1 MRTHLL
7 PSIVAAMIA
16 ASTNVSTADETRVES
31 IDENALIVAIARSDP
46 RADRI
51 AADIDAAEANVYAA
65 RIRAEPRLAFDREEV
80 FPSGGGVATQYLRLI
95 LPLDIS
101 GRHSRR
107 ADAANA
113 IASAARANAEI
124 DRFALVI
131 DGLRVFRGAEY
142 ARLRTALLVTERTA
156 LVRALDI
163 VRKRAGAGDASGY
176 DVQRLQLE
184 LTNYDDSITAAT
196 IDLRAAQRRVATLL
210 GRPGTRVDAA
220 GDLPLPAPP
229 SIDKL
234 LPDALAR
241 RGDYRAA
248 KLRIDAAKS
257 EGSAAGRTWVPSL
270 ELTAGAMS
278 ADLGT
283 ETARGYVAGLSFS
296 LPIFD
301 RGRAA
306 GARADAERRAAVAD
320 TRVLER
326 RVPEAIQIAFE
337 ATIARAD
344 QARAFQTTQLAR
356 LDLLLRAA
364 ETGYREGGGNI
375 VELLDAY
382 RVARDARLHDLELRR
397 DASLV
402 ELDLWLALGRRP

>member
-1 MRTHLL
+1 R
-7 PSIVAAMIA
+7 
-16 ASTNVSTADETRVES
+16 R
-31 IDENALIVAIARSDP
+31 
-46 RADRI
+46 
-51 AADIDAAEANVYAA
+51 IDAATATAN
-65 RIRAEPRLAFDREEV
+65 
-80 FPSGGGVATQYLRLI
+80 
-95 LPLDIS
+95 
-101 GRHSRR
+101 
-107 ADAANA
+107 
-113 IASAARANAEI
+113 AARAEAES
-124 DRFALVI
+124 DRFALVV
-131 DGLRVFRGAEY
+131 DGLRVFRGAEH
-142 ARLRTALLVTERTA
+142 ARLRVALLSTERTA
-156 LVRALDI
+156 LARALDI

-184 LTNYDDSITAAT
+184 LTNYDDSITTAT
-196 IDLRAAQRRVATLL
+196 IDLRTAQRRLAALL
-210 GRPGTRVDAA
+210 GRSGSRVDAA
-220 GDLPLPAPP
+220 GDLPLPVTQ
-229 SIDKL
+229 SIDQL
-234 LPDALAR
+234 QPDALAR

-248 KLRIDAAKS
+248 KLRIDAARS
-257 EGSAAGRTWVPSL
+257 EASAAGRTWIPSL

-306 GARADAERRAAVAD
+306 GARADAERRAAIAD

-337 ATIARAD
+337 TMTARAD

-382 RVARDARLHDLELRR
+382 RAARDTRLHDLELRR
-397 DASLV
+397 EASLA

>member
-1 MRTHLL
+1 MRFHLL
-7 PSIVAAMIA
+7 PSIVVAICAASPSIA
-16 ASTNVSTADETRVES
+16 AADEAPIEA
-31 IDENALIVAIARSDP
+31 IDETALITAIERSDP
-46 RADRI
+46 RVGRI

-65 RIRAEPRLAFDREEV
+65 GLRDEPRFAIDREEV
-80 FPSGGGVATQYLRLI
+80 FPSGGGVATQYMRLVVPI
-95 LPLDIS
+95 DIS
-101 GRHSRR
+101 GRRGRHIDAASATANAAR
-107 ADAANA
+107 ADAE
-113 IASAARANAEI
+113 S
-124 DRFALVI
+124 DRFALVV

-142 ARLRTALLVTERTA
+142 ARLRVALLSTERTA

-184 LTNYDDSITAAT
+184 LTTYDDSITAAM
-196 IDLRAAQRRVATLL
+196 IELRTAQRRVATLL
-210 GRPGTRVDAA
+210 GRSGSRVDAA
-220 GDLPLPAPP
+220 GDLPLPTSRA
-229 SIDKL
+229 IEQL

-248 KLRIDAAKS
+248 KLRTDAATS
-257 EGSAAGRTWVPSL
+257 DASAARRTWVPTL
-270 ELTAGAMS
+270 ALTAGAMS

-306 GARADAERRAAVAD
+306 GAGADAARRAAIAE

-326 RVPEAIQIAFE
+326 RVPEAIQIASAE
-337 ATIARAD
+337 VTDRAE
-344 QARAFQTTQLAR
+344 QARAFQATQLAR
-356 LDLLLRAA
+356 LDLLLRSA
-364 ETGYREGGGNI
+364 ETGYREGGGGI
-375 VELLDAY
+375 VELVDAY
-382 RVARDARLHDLELRR
+382 RAARDARLHDLELRR
-397 DASLV
+397 DASLA